1 MKLAEALSRRK
12 DLQKR
17 IAQLRSRIAAN
28 VRVQEGEQP
37 LENPAEL
44 RIELHECLNELEDLI
59 WRINVTNMQL
69 KSSSGVPLTRLLAQR
84 DVLTARIAALRHIF
98 DAATERENRYS
109 RSEIKTLTV
118 IDVKG
123 LGREIDGHSL
133 SLRRLD
139 MEIQALNFAAD
150 LL

>member
-12 DLQKR
+12 DLQRR
-17 IAQLRSRIAAN
+17 IAQLRQRIAAN
-28 VRVQEGEQP
+28 VKVQEGEQP

-84 DVLTARIAALRHIF
+84 DALTMRIEALRHIF
-98 DAATERENRYS
+98 AAATEGQSRYS
-109 RSEIKTLTV
+109 RTEIKTLTI

-123 LGREIDGHSL
+123 LGREIDGHSVR
-133 SLRRLD
+133 LRQLD
-139 MEIQALNFAAD
+139 MEIQSLNFAAE

>member
-1 MKLAEALSRRK
+1 MSLAA
-12 DLQKR
+12 
-17 IAQLRSRIAAN
+17 
-28 VRVQEGEQP
+28 
-37 LENPAEL
+37 
-44 RIELHECLNELEDLI
+44 
-59 WRINVTNMQL
+59 
-69 KSSSGVPLTRLLAQR
+69 
-84 DVLTARIAALRHIF
+84 LTARIAALRHIF